1 MYRDATETGSIE
13 FSAGAVEARLVPL
26 TFPPLPPSSPAL
38 RERKGGRRE
47 SMLARNTTVG
57 NTNDLNTPIE
67 EGGDGAKAW

>member
-47 SMLARNTTVG
+47 SMLALPHAITARVQYVPNKKSGFLITR
-57 NTNDLNTPIE
+57 
-67 EGGDGAKAW
+67 